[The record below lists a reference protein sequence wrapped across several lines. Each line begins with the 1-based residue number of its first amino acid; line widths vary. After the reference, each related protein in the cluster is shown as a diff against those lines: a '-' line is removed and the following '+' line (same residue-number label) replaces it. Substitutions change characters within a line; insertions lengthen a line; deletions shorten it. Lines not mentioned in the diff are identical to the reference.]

1 MTNFAKWCLSQI
13 ESEGSHEIV
22 IVSEKSGQRLVGID
36 SIAAVVP
43 GHYASAERVARLLKK
58 LGKKKSA
65 AYLEGKLPTSKSLRS
80 GDLGEIIATSYVQE
94 HTNYTHF
101 VNRLRWKD
109 HRNMAMRG
117 DDILAIRE
125 NSIQK
130 RLEFLK
136 GEVKSRVGL
145 TTAVL
150 SEARK
155 ALRATNNR
163 PSPHALSF
171 VADRLDGQ
179 GKHQIADEIEKALL
193 KDGIKLPQVEHFL
206 FTFSE
211 NNPLSLLK
219 ANLAAYSGQVA
230 QVTVGLYVSA
240 HQKFIKAVYKKVI
253 GNG

>member
-1 MTNFAKWCLSQI
+1 MTNFVKWCLSQI
-13 ESEGSHEIV
+13 ENEGSHDIV
-22 IVSEKSGQRLVGID
+22 IVSEKAGKRLVGID

-43 GHYASAERVARLLKK
+43 GHYASSERVARLLKK
-58 LGKKKSA
+58 LGKKNAA

-80 GDLGEIIATSYVQE
+80 GDLGEIIATSYVKE
-94 HTNYTHF
+94 HTDYTHF

-117 DDILAIRE
+117 DDILAVRE
-125 NSIQK
+125 NKKKK

-150 SEARK
+150 KEARQ
-155 ALRATNNR
+155 ALRAANNR

-171 VADRLDGQ
+171 VADRLEEQ
-179 GKHQIADEIEKALL
+179 GEHDMADKIEKSLL
-193 KDGIKLPQVEHFL
+193 KDGIALPQVEHFL

-211 NNPLSLLK
+211 NNPIALLK
-219 ANLAAYSGQVA
+219 ANLAAYTGQVA
-230 QVTVGLYVSA
+230 QITVGLYVDA

-253 GNG
+253 GDG